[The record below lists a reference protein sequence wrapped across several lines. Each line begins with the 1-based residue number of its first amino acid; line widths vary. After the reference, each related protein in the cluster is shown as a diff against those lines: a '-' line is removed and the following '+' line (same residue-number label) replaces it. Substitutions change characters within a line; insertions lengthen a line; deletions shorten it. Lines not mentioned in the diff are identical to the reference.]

1 MLEVDKHMQS
11 WRERIRKSAYSQKEV
26 ADKIKMDKEYLNKL
40 VNLKQGITVKT
51 YKKIENALQKLKI

>member
-1 MLEVDKHMQS
+1 MLEVDKHMKS
-11 WRERIRKSAYSQKEV
+11 WRERIRKSAYSQKEI

-51 YKKIENALQKLKI
+51 YKKIEMALQKLKI

>member
-1 MLEVDKHMQS
+1 MQS

>member
-51 YKKIENALQKLKI
+51 YKKIEIALQKLKI